1 MSVCKM
7 GLEAFIAML
16 MLAIPAYANP
26 AHPPP
31 PNTIDCKDWRHNT
44 DGTWTARPN
53 AKPFDL
59 GPLKGI
65 TVLSSTTVRYGMN
78 FERYDLASV
87 LDEICGKTQSKS
99 VD

>member
-1 MSVCKM
+1 MD
-7 GLEAFIAML
+7 GAPERQ
-16 MLAIPAYANP
+16 
-26 AHPPP
+26 
-31 PNTIDCKDWRHNT
+31 TIR
-44 DGTWTARPN
+44 
-53 AKPFDL
+53 L